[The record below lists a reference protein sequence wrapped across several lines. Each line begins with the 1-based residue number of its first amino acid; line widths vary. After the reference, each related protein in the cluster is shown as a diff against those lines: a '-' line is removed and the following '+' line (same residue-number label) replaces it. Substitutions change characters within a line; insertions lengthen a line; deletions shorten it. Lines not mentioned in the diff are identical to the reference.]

1 MSKQALIFEV
11 SDHSFEKYV
20 IGNSDKTPV
29 FVCFINVWS
38 EPCNRMSDIFADLA
52 KEFSEEFIFAK
63 VDVEENKE
71 LIETYTI
78 KNAPTLKVFVDGKVV
93 ITEEGL
99 LSEQEARAILKKF
112 DIINITEE
120 TRMQARQHHMQ
131 GDTQNAIVLLTEAI
145 RKDPSNTNIALDMV
159 QIFIDIRELEQAKDL
174 FNRFPDSVKTSE
186 TGRSLTGQLWII
198 DQASK
203 SAGIPSLKEA
213 LLKNPDDYDARF
225 NIAICEIAEHNTQQA
240 IDHLLYIQQHNAEY
254 KDGAAREMIVSIIN
268 TITPNNPEIAQQYR
282 TQLASLISA

>member
-1 MSKQALIFEV
+1 
-11 SDHSFEKYV
+11 
-20 IGNSDKTPV
+20 
-29 FVCFINVWS
+29 
-38 EPCNRMSDIFADLA
+38 
-52 KEFSEEFIFAK
+52 
-63 VDVEENKE
+63 
-71 LIETYTI
+71 
-78 KNAPTLKVFVDGKVV
+78 
-93 ITEEGL
+93 
-99 LSEQEARAILKKF
+99 
-112 DIINITEE
+112 
-120 TRMQARQHHMQ
+120 
-131 GDTQNAIVLLTEAI
+131 
-145 RKDPSNTNIALDMV
+145 MV

-213 LLKNPDDYDARF
+213 LLRNPDDYDARF